1 MRTQLLRSRPH
12 RPQALRRRAAARHTT
27 PRATVPEDA
36 ALYTCECGKAFT
48 AAVTTCVTCP
58 TCGQGQAW

>member
-1 MRTQLLRSRPH
+1 MRPQLLRTRATRTYPVLRRGTVRQSRP
-12 RPQALRRRAAARHTT
+12 RPS
-27 PRATVPEDA
+27 VPEDA
-36 ALYTCECGKAFT
+36 ALYNCECGKAFT